1 MSVQMLSLALFVDNS
16 DCVSVWHSN
25 GMKLDQVLS
34 HTLLTTFSFKHLHV
48 RYCNLLICPSNP
60 GPLTTGYMTYSQPS
74 LRASTYSTLFARTH
88 THTHTHTLWTP
99 NYRADVQAEGDCRP
113 VVPAMIRAFPAASL
127 LSQAPG
133 ASAEGQGLLPNS
145 ASLSMH
151 DTSTHASKVLAALS
165 LWVKLAYNTLKLW
178 LSYIKMHLN

>member
-1 MSVQMLSLALFVDNS
+1 MGWNLIRFCRIRCLLHLALSICMSDIVIYSFVQAIQGPWRLATWPIAS
-16 DCVSVWHSN
+16 PAYVHP
-25 GMKLDQVLS
+25 
-34 HTLLTTFSFKHLHV
+34 HTV
-48 RYCNLLICPSNP
+48 RS
-60 GPLTTGYMTYSQPS
+60 S
-74 LRASTYSTLFARTH
+74 RTH

-113 VVPAMIRAFPAASL
+113 VVPAMIRAFTAASL